1 MFDDIASALQA
12 NGGQSATGEMD
23 AGMLGLLNKALQST
37 SGVVSPSDPSGL
49 TGGAAL
55 RVQSLEQTLLST
67 IQENDHFKLFNIL
80 AKSKAIATVDEW
92 TEQRGV
98 GGFLGGSTNGEVD
111 AVADA
116 TGDYQRR
123 VGMVKFLMTKRQ
135 ISLVTATQG
144 SLADA
149 EATEY
154 QNGALQLLTDAEFLS
169 FNGDSSVVPTEFDGL
184 RAQLENYNSGSN
196 VIDALGASANDIT
209 WINRAVQT
217 VVGFGNFGTSTNI
230 LCSPQVQADFDNN
243 LDPAFRVSLTANT
256 GPTLLGT
263 TVEAVRSMG
272 LRIKFDYDT
281 FLLDE
286 PQRAMQYLSY
296 PAYIN
301 AALAPTLAT
310 TLNASGGASSNWQSS
325 HAGTYY
331 YWVVG
336 INNKGF
342 SAGVQSSQI
351 TVAAGNSV
359 TLTITRSAGA
369 AETGY
374 AIYRGK
380 RNGPNAASD
389 ARLVKRVPVAGAT
402 TTYIDLNRDIPGSTE
417 MYVLNL
423 KAGMNALTWR
433 QFLPMMKF
441 NLAAVNSPVI
451 PWLQILMGY
460 LRIGKRGHHVVIKNI
475 IPSGATWKP
484 F

>member
-230 LCSPQVQADFDNN
+230 LCSPLVQADFDNN
-243 LDPAFRVSLTANT
+243 LDPAFRVSLTSNT
-256 GPTLLGT
+256 SPTMLGT
-263 TVEAVRSMG
+263 TVEHVRSMG
-272 LRIKFDYDT
+272 K
-281 FLLDE
+281 
-286 PQRAMQYLSY
+286 
-296 PAYIN
+296 
-301 AALAPTLAT
+301 
-310 TLNASGGASSNWQSS
+310 
-325 HAGTYY
+325 
-331 YWVVG
+331 
-336 INNKGF
+336 
-342 SAGVQSSQI
+342 
-351 TVAAGNSV
+351 
-359 TLTITRSAGA
+359 
-369 AETGY
+369 
-374 AIYRGK
+374 
-380 RNGPNAASD
+380 
-389 ARLVKRVPVAGAT
+389 
-402 TTYIDLNRDIPGSTE
+402 
-417 MYVLNL
+417 
-423 KAGMNALTWR
+423 
-433 QFLPMMKF
+433 
-441 NLAAVNSPVI
+441 VN
-451 PWLQILMGY
+451 
-460 LRIGKRGHHVVIKNI
+460 
-475 IPSGATWKP
+475 
-484 F
+484 